1 MQTMRDDTRD
11 ELIPRLIQDF
21 NLKPSTDRR
30 FLQGGTCPS
39 CNKKELYAGADNP
52 WTIQCG
58 RLNKCGHQESVRDIY
73 PDIFT
78 QWTKKNPPT
87 PTNPNATAD
96 AYLQTGR
103 GFDITK
109 WSGNYQQE
117 IYHDY
122 HSGATSPTVRFYI
135 RDNGEIVSHWER
147 LIEPPKGVAKGHIKP
162 KSSIKGLAWLP
173 PKLQLK
179 ATGNVWSFVTELWI
193 TEGVFDAMALS
204 EHGIH
209 AISSISCSNYPDK
222 TLAQIKAQMDA
233 LGLPYPTLVLAFD
246 NDDAGRA
253 YTQRF
258 VSKARQQGF
267 EVTAAQSSEYA
278 TGKADWND
286 LHQRDKLHNS
296 DIERYRYYG
305 ELLIADSAKDKA
317 LLVHNHHKTS
327 SFYMFFNRCTYW
339 VNVDLEAFE
348 KAKIRDEDG
357 EPHEDL
363 FDTEEELKAAH
374 RLWYDDLLQSCMTVT
389 EIMNCQPQAL
399 YYQQNLVTDESW
411 YFFRIRTPGGEF
423 KNTFTGSQL
432 SAAGEFKKRL
442 LSVAPGVIYQGNSK
456 QLDIM
461 LGRMINGIKTV
472 KTIDFIGYSAEHQT
486 YVFNDT
492 AIQHGRSYSLN
503 RDDFYDLPKR
513 LSLKTLAASPNIRIG
528 DTPKQPANWL
538 ADIITGWNVQ
548 GVIALVGFMGS
559 LFAQQIRAKQ
569 KSYPFM
575 EIVGEPGTGKSTL
588 LSFFWRLIGRDSY
601 EGIDPNKTTRAGRL
615 RALAQTSNM
624 PSVFIESD
632 RDGAGSGRNSQFNWD
647 ELKNLYDGGTIG
659 TRGVKSAGNEVY
671 EPPFRGTIVIS
682 QNLPVMASK
691 AVLSRICHMFFSAEG
706 QTQDSESA
714 ARRIEGLQIEDVSH
728 FLLDILKSEKQFLEV
743 YFESKPKHEVWL
755 KAAGIKAF
763 RVAHCHAQ
771 LLALFDA
778 LAATVLPDLARVRDA
793 VKSEMHKMATER
805 DQTLDTEHP
814 LNIQFFDVLERL
826 NTPPTDIDGA
836 GHHIRR
842 LHINHSKNPKLL
854 AISMSDIYQLANEY
868 RYNLPPQEDMQHA
881 LRQSKQYKFVAANK
895 VVDSKLINRSIRCW
909 VFEQNQSQ
917 PIT

>member
-1 MQTMRDDTRD
+1 MPDMKDDIRD
-11 ELIPRLIQDF
+11 EVIPRLMQDF
-21 NLKPSTDRR
+21 NLKLSADRR
-30 FLQGGTCPS
+30 FLRGGVCPS
-39 CNKKELYAGADNP
+39 CNKKELYAGADAP
-52 WTIQCG
+52 WSIQCG
-58 RLNKCGHQESVRDIY
+58 RLNKCSHQESIRDIY

-87 PTNPNATAD
+87 ATNPNATAD
-96 AYLQTGR
+96 AYLQSGR
-103 GFDITK
+103 GFDITR
-109 WSGNYQQE
+109 WTGCYHQE
-117 IYHDY
+117 TYHDY
-122 HSGATSPTVRFYI
+122 QSGATSPTVRFALT
-135 RDNGEIVSHWER
+135 DNGQPVSHWER
-147 LIEPPKGVAKGHIKP
+147 LIEPPKGIAKGHVKP
-162 KSSIKGLAWLP
+162 RSTFKGLAWLP
-173 PKLQLK
+173 PKLVLDS
-179 ATGNVWSFVTELWI
+179 TGNVWSFVKELWI
-193 TEGVFDAMALS
+193 TEGIFDAMALT

-209 AISSISCSNYPDK
+209 AISSISCSNYPDI
-222 TLAQIKAQMDA
+222 TLSQIKAKMDT
-233 LGLPYPTLVLAFD
+233 LGKPYPTIVLALD
-246 NDDAGRA
+246 NDSAGRD

-258 VSKARQQGF
+258 ISKARQQGF
-267 EVTAAQSSEYA
+267 EVTAAQTAEHA
-278 TGKADWND
+278 IGKTDWND
-286 LHQRDKLHNS
+286 LHQRDKLRNT
-296 DIERYRYYG
+296 DIENYRYYG
-305 ELLIADSAKDKA
+305 ELLIAESAKDKA
-317 LLVHNHHKTS
+317 MLVHTRFGSS
-327 SFYMFFNRCTYW
+327 SFYMFFDNCTYW
-339 VNVDLEAFE
+339 INVDLEVFE
-348 KAKIRDEDG
+348 KSKLRDEDSK
-357 EPHEDL
+357 PHEDL
-363 FDTEEELKAAH
+363 FNTEEELTAALQ
-374 RLWYDDLLQSCMTVT
+374 LWRDDLMHSCIDVT

-432 SAAGEFKKRL
+432 SAGGEFKKRL

-472 KTIDFIGYSAEHQT
+472 KTIDFIGYSAEHKT
-486 YVFNDT
+486 YVFNDM
-492 AIQHGRSYSLN
+492 AVQNGRSYSLN

-513 LSLKTLAASPNIRIG
+513 LSLKTLAASPNIRIS

-538 ADIITGWNVQ
+538 QDIITGWNVQ

-569 KSYPFM
+569 KSFPFL

-632 RDGAGSGRNSQFNWD
+632 RDGAGAGRSSQFNWD

-706 QTQDSESA
+706 QTQNSESA
-714 ARRIEGLQIEDVSH
+714 ARRIEALQIEDVSY
-728 FLLDILKSEKQFLEV
+728 FLLDVLKSENKFLEV
-743 YFESKPKHEVWL
+743 YFASKDKHELWL
-755 KAAGIKAF
+755 KSAGIKAF

-771 LLALFDA
+771 LLGLFDA
-778 LAATVLPDLARVRDA
+778 LAATVLPDLEPMRDA
-793 VKSEMHKMATER
+793 IMAEMHKMATER

-826 NTPPTDIDGA
+826 NTPPNSIGTNPSYIN
-836 GHHIRR
+836 R
-842 LHINHSKNPKLL
+842 LNINHSKNHKLI
-854 AISMSDIYQLANEY
+854 AISLPEIYQMANEY
-868 RYNLPPQEDMQHA
+868 RYDLPMQEDMQQA
-881 LRQSKQYKFVAANK
+881 LRQSKQYKFIAANK
-895 VVDSKLINRSIRCW
+895 VVDSKLLNRSIRCW
-909 VFEQNQSQ
+909 VFEQNQIQ